1 MGRKSRNRKKELQIT
16 RLFYRKNQVPVHR
29 EARFRV
35 REGESEGLYTKRPVF
50 VYGKADRGDSYTKS
64 GDFVYGRGK
73 GRLSF
78 QPGEEIVY
86 AGAGDGE
93 IRELGIAA
101 AEGDL

>member
-1 MGRKSRNRKKELQIT
+1 MVPRDLVNSRNALPFRA
-16 RLFYRKNQVPVHR
+16 
-29 EARFRV
+29 EAD
-35 REGESEGLYTKRPVF
+35 G
-50 VYGKADRGDSYTKS
+50 SYTKS
-64 GDFVYGRGK
+64 GDFVYGRGE
-73 GRLSF
+73 GRLAL

>member
-1 MGRKSRNRKKELQIT
+1 MYERAEN
-16 RLFYRKNQVPVHR
+16 
-29 EARFRV
+29 EA
-35 REGESEGLYTKRPVF
+35 
-50 VYGKADRGDSYTKS
+50 SYTKS
-64 GDFVYGRGK
+64 GIFVYGRAERMGSYTKSGNSVYGRAENEASYTKSGIFVYGRGK
-73 GRLSF
+73 GRLAL

>member
-1 MGRKSRNRKKELQIT
+1 MPT
-16 RLFYRKNQVPVHR
+16 P
-29 EARFRV
+29 
-35 REGESEGLYTKRPVF
+35 YTSKGGF
-50 VYGKADRGDSYTKS
+50 VYGMAEADGSYTKS

-73 GRLSF
+73 GRLAL